1 MTVKDDVRAARQA
14 VRTLEHAVRTLAGR
28 YGDTLDARR
37 LTVDVERVQQ
47 DLDLLAGA
55 SAPESADPGP
65 VMQVMEVMEV
75 METIDDTAYPQEF
88 WIDAEDEG
96 LGGSR

>member
-1 MTVKDDVRAARQA
+1 MTVKDDVKAARQA
-14 VRTLEHAVRTLAGR
+14 VRTLEQAVRTLAGR

-55 SAPESADPGP
+55 PAPESAEPGP
-65 VMQVMEVMEV
+65 VMQV

-96 LGGSR
+96 LGGGR

>member
-1 MTVKDDVRAARQA
+1 MTMTVQDDVTA
-14 VRTLEHAVRTLAGR
+14 VREAVTTLEHAVHALAGR
-28 YGDTLDARR
+28 FGDTLDARR
-37 LTVDVERVQQ
+37 LTVDVERVRQ

-55 SAPESADPGP
+55 PAAESPEPGP
-65 VMQVMEVMEV
+65 VMQV

-96 LGGSR
+96 LGGGR